1 MSHGKTQRQ
10 ARVGEVLRH
19 ALAGVLIRVDLR
31 DPDLA
36 GVSIT
41 VTQVTVSPDLRNATA
56 WVVPLGGRLEAEVVA
71 ALNRSAR
78 FLRGQLGHE
87 VALKYT
93 PRLRFALDASFDEG
107 ARIDRLL
114 ARPDVAGDL
123 ENDKNG
129 A

>member
-1 MSHGKTQRQ
+1 MRHGKTQRQ

-19 ALAGVLIRVDLR
+19 ALAGVLTRVDLR

-36 GVSIT
+36 GVSVT

>member
-1 MSHGKTQRQ
+1 MHHGKTQRQ

-19 ALAGVLIRVDLR
+19 ALAGVLTRVDLR

-36 GVSIT
+36 GISIT

-71 ALNRSAR
+71 ALNRCAR